1 MQIEVVTEKGI
12 PLLFVAVPDKSS
24 HFMISYTKKDYEP
37 FISYDPNTNPY
48 IGEWASIPLTKGKKY
63 EILCLDSQITEEMAK
78 TLVDDCPYFAKCWK
92 HYCPTGRV
100 GEKPIIYDSTVTCWT
115 ALESYQSLKRANN
128 IDPSKNW
135 IVLKIEKR

>member
-12 PLLFVAVPDKSS
+12 PLLFVAVEE
-24 HFMISYTKKDYEP
+24 ISKEIT
-37 FISYDPNTNPY
+37 
-48 IGEWASIPLTKGKKY
+48 TKGVFTEYKFLDEVKYSDSCEY
-63 EILCLDSQITEEMAK
+63 EILCFDDEMTEEMAK

-115 ALESYQSLKRANN
+115 SLESYQSLKRANN